1 MSRKDGAQKGHALT
15 HIEKPPQMDG
25 LPLQFS
31 PQSPTAFGGYHI
43 KKRAVVPA
51 SVLFPSGVIH
61 GGSWPFPVDG
71 FLFFTCLFQGY
82 ANMLDK
88 DQKEALQVTKEL
100 TSKLIEVRS
109 VSQGNIAEVFPTIFN
124 VVYTTILTVSK
135 PETSKKD

>member
-1 MSRKDGAQKGHALT
+1 
-15 HIEKPPQMDG
+15 
-25 LPLQFS
+25 
-31 PQSPTAFGGYHI
+31 
-43 KKRAVVPA
+43 
-51 SVLFPSGVIH
+51 
-61 GGSWPFPVDG
+61 
-71 FLFFTCLFQGY
+71 
-82 ANMLDK
+82 MLDK